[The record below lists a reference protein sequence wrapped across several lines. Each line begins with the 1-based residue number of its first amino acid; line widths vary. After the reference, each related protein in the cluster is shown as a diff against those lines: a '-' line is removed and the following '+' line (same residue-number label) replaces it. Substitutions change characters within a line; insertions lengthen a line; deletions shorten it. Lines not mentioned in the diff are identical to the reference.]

1 MSAAAAGK
9 LMIPKLCKGCVL
21 FVLLSL
27 LTGCWSRIEVNDRAF
42 VTMVFVDAVGEDQM
56 DVGIGFPLPNR
67 MVQGK
72 TGSTQEKGR
81 PFTALHQHAESIG
94 IAIQQ
99 IQSNMTRDITW
110 GHIRVL
116 ILGEEMAKRG
126 IHSIMEY
133 ATRLPNFQT
142 KTYVIVVKGTA
153 MDLALGLVNP
163 VMERF
168 PSEIL
173 RELLARTTAIDTTVK
188 DIVMADAY
196 GGDGMTAL
204 FRMEKQQSSAEDEP
218 INWLRNAGA
227 AIFKDG
233 KMVGDFNVQEMRAA
247 LWIKGKMED
256 AVISIDSPTDGKTI
270 SFQIMRSNAKIKT
283 KVNGDSI
290 TFRIQVEAN
299 DDILESDSTI
309 NLQDI
314 AVVEQLQQLLSQDLK
329 ERLEH
334 ALKKSQQMGVD
345 AFGLGHFLAWNYPKQ
360 WKKWK
365 LNWDDIYREQ
375 VSFEVDAKVN
385 VKRPGGILKPYWIH
399 EDH

>member
-1 MSAAAAGK
+1 MLAAAAG
-9 LMIPKLCKGCVL
+9 LSLLRQLYKGL
-21 FVLLSL
+21 FMLIVLSL

-42 VTMVFVDAVGEDQM
+42 VTMVFVDAVEEDQV

-67 MVQGK
+67 MAQGK
-72 TGSTQEKGR
+72 TGSTQGKGR
-81 PFTALHQHAESIG
+81 PFTALYQHAESIG

-126 IHSIMEY
+126 IHSVMEY

-142 KTYVIVVKGTA
+142 KTYIVVVKGTA
-153 MDLALGLVNP
+153 KDLALNLVNP

-173 RELLARTTAIDTTVK
+173 RELLARTTVIDTTVK
-188 DIVMADAY
+188 DMVMADAF

-204 FRMEKQQSSAEDEP
+204 FRMEKEQSSAEDEP
-218 INWLRNAGA
+218 IYWLRNAGA
-227 AIFKDG
+227 AIFKEG

-256 AVISIDSPTDGKTI
+256 AVISIDSPTDGKTL
-270 SFQIMRSNAKIKT
+270 SFQIMRSDAQVKT
-283 KVNGDSI
+283 KVNGDRI

-299 DDILESDSTI
+299 DDILASDSTI
-309 NLQDI
+309 NLQNVEVI
-314 AVVEQLQQLLSQDLK
+314 EQLQQLLSRDLK

-334 ALKKSQQMGVD
+334 ALEKSQQMGVD
-345 AFGLGHFLAWNYPKQ
+345 AFGLGHFLAWNHPEK

-365 LNWDDIYREQ
+365 PNWHDIYREQ

-385 VKRPGGILKPYWIH
+385 VKRPGGVIHPYWLH
-399 EDH
+399 ESH